1 VDSPPLG
8 KCRTG
13 DAAGHPY
20 GFGDGPA
27 LCETIGCVVKW
38 YIIVRSV
45 RRMNNDRVFQMDFG
59 KVYGLLLDKAGRK
72 GRTKAEVEEVICWLT
87 GYSPAQL
94 EAFRSADLRYGD
106 FFRGAPRLNP
116 NRTLIKGAVCGV
128 RVEEV
133 EDPLM
138 REIRYLDKLIDELA
152 KGKPM
157 EKILRG
163 QEETAMWV
171 CPKCG
176 RSFKNAEQSHYCG
189 EPPATIEEYIAAQP
203 EAAREYL
210 RQVNAAIRA
219 SVPEAR
225 KKISWSMPTYWKGR
239 NLIQFAAF
247 KRHIGLYPGPEA
259 VEAFAG
265 RLTEYKTSKGTI
277 QLPYNKPLPLEL
289 IAEMAKW
296 CEENS

>member
-1 VDSPPLG
+1 
-8 KCRTG
+8 
-13 DAAGHPY
+13 
-20 GFGDGPA
+20 
-27 LCETIGCVVKW
+27 
-38 YIIVRSV
+38 
-45 RRMNNDRVFQMDFG
+45 MNNDRVFQMDFG
-59 KVYGLLLDKAGRK
+59 KVYGLLLDKAVRK
-72 GRTKAEVEEVICWLT
+72 GRTKVEVDEVICWLT
-87 GYSPAQL
+87 GYSPARL

-133 EDPLM
+133 ADPLM

-163 QEETAMWV
+163 QGETAMWV

-189 EPPATIEEYIAAQP
+189 KPPATIEEYIAAQP

-225 KKISWSMPTYWKGR
+225 EKISWSMPTYWKGR

-265 RLTEYKTSKGTI
+265 RLTEYKTNKGTI

>member
-1 VDSPPLG
+1 
-8 KCRTG
+8 
-13 DAAGHPY
+13 
-20 GFGDGPA
+20 
-27 LCETIGCVVKW
+27 
-38 YIIVRSV
+38 
-45 RRMNNDRVFQMDFG
+45 MNNDRVFQMDFG
-59 KVYGLLLDKAGRK
+59 KVYGLLLDKAVRK
-72 GRTKAEVEEVICWLT
+72 GRTKAEVDEVICWLT

-152 KGKPM
+152 KGKQM

-163 QEETAMWV
+163 QGETAMWV

-189 EPPATIEEYIAAQP
+189 KPPATIEEYIAAQP

-225 KKISWSMPTYWKGR
+225 EKISWSMPTYWKGR